1 MARECKTNLGRFI
14 RSNRRQDGTD
24 HVFMSVPERF
34 RPEGWPKTITLPTN
48 AKVRGT
54 LRDSR
59 FLSKVRREAKVL
71 NARLDQRRR
80 EEEIYRSD
88 RRNVRALANIYFKT
102 QRFREV
108 SKARQSSN
116 KRAAMLFIDWAERR
130 GDPDFDT
137 LRKPDFEDFFALYD
151 DRLSLKLDLRST
163 LNILCTEAMEAGWRT
178 DNPIARIPWTA
189 PEPAREVVLWTDE
202 TAQIFAQMARQMGQ
216 PGLAALIVFGLQTG
230 QRLGDLRTARHGVN
244 YRTGMFQLKQ
254 SKTRALV
261 KFPVSKALCGMIEA
275 VRMEGS
281 PYLFND
287 ADTGMGFTECC
298 LKARFNEVRHA
309 VTSDGDPL
317 MLLYTL
323 RHSAV
328 CRMERAGVSLLEI
341 ASVTGHR
348 LAHVHSII
356 ARYAVDREGFAAS
369 AMMKL
374 NQADGGNADDFIDD
388 DPFAGVD
395 AKAELKSVY
404 RSPPPNPARPGH
416 MLAAK
421 LGQHRHRLVLPPLS
435 DIWGEADEADEADN
449 IQL

>member
-1 MARECKTNLGRFI
+1 MAKEHETNLGRFI

-24 HVFMSVPERF
+24 HVFMSVPERL

-48 AKVRGT
+48 AKARGS
-54 LRDSR
+54 LENSR
-59 FLSKVRREAKVL
+59 FLAKVRREAEVL

-102 QRFREV
+102 QRFRDV
-108 SKARQSSN
+108 SEDRQYRN
-116 KRAAMLFIDWAERR
+116 KRDAMLFVDWAERR
-130 GDPDFDT
+130 GDPDFAT
-137 LRKPDFEDFFALYD
+137 LRKADFEDFFALYD
-151 DRLSLKLDLRST
+151 DRPSQKLDLRST

-189 PEPAREVVLWTDE
+189 PEPAREVVLWTDG

-230 QRLGDLRTARHGVN
+230 QRLGDLRTARHDVN
-244 YRTGMFQLKQ
+244 YRYGRFQLKQ
-254 SKTRALV
+254 SKTGALV
-261 KFPVSKALCGMIEA
+261 KFPVSKSMCRMIEA
-275 VRMEGS
+275 VRIEGS

-287 ADTGMGFTECC
+287 ADTGTGFTKGR
-298 LKARFNEVRHA
+298 LSARFNEVRHA

-317 MLLYTL
+317 MLLSTL

-328 CRMERAGVSLLEI
+328 CRMERAGASLLEI
-341 ASVTGHR
+341 ASVTGHK
-348 LAHVHSII
+348 LARVHSII

-374 NQADGGNADDFIDD
+374 NQADGGDADDFVDD

-395 AKAELKSVY
+395 AEAKTTSVY
-404 RSPPPNPARPGH
+404 QSPQMDPGRPGH

-435 DIWGEADEADEADN
+435 DLWGEAGEADG

>member
-1 MARECKTNLGRFI
+1 MAKEHETNLGRFI

-24 HVFMSVPERF
+24 HVFMSVPDHLC
-34 RPEGWPKTITLPTN
+34 PSGWPKTITLPSEG
-48 AKVRGT
+48 KVRGS
-54 LRDSR
+54 LEDPV
-59 FLSKVRREAKVL
+59 FLAKVRREAEVL
-71 NARLDQRRR
+71 NARLDQRRL
-80 EEEIYRSD
+80 EEEVYRSD
-88 RRNVRALANIYFKT
+88 QRNARALANIYFKT
-102 QRFREV
+102 QRFRDV
-108 SKARQSSN
+108 SEARQYRN
-116 KRAAMLFIDWAERR
+116 RRDAMLFVDWAERR
-130 GDPDFDT
+130 GDPDFAT
-137 LRKPDFEDFFALYD
+137 LRKPDFEDFLALYD
-151 DRLSLKLDLRST
+151 NRPSQKLELRST
-163 LNILCTEAMEAGWRT
+163 LNILCTEAMEAGWRS
-178 DNPIARIPWTA
+178 DNPISRIPWTV
-189 PEPAREVVLWTDE
+189 PKPAREVVLWTDE
-202 TAQIFAQMARQMGQ
+202 TAHRFAKMAQQMGQ

-230 QRLGDLRTARHGVN
+230 QRLGDLRAARHDVN

-254 SKTRALV
+254 SKTGALV
-261 KFPVSKALCGMIEA
+261 KFPVNKSLCRMIEA
-275 VRMEGS
+275 VQVEGS

-287 ADTGMGFTECC
+287 ADTGAGFTSTR
-298 LKARFNEVRHA
+298 LTTRFNEVRHA

-317 MLLYTL
+317 MLLATL

-328 CRMERAGVSLLEI
+328 CRMERAGVSLIQI
-341 ASVTGHR
+341 ASVTGHK
-348 LAHVHSII
+348 LARVHSII
-356 ARYAVDREGFAAS
+356 ARYAVDREGFAAA

-374 NQADGGNADDFIDD
+374 NQVGGGDAGDFVDD